1 MFNKKGGRLQRRRAI
16 SNPACHKG
24 NGCAVDLYILLLNIE
39 IAHGGKT
46 GMVLKKR
53 EDGWKKMLEGVE
65 RQNLV
70 HGDKTHLLKFRLH
83 KDAVIPIHDHP
94 HEQTGYLLQGKMVMI
109 IEDEECRLESGD
121 SWSLR
126 GGVHHGV
133 KVLEEC
139 LVLEVFSPVREEY
152 FDEEIRL

>member
-1 MFNKKGGRLQRRRAI
+1 
-16 SNPACHKG
+16 
-24 NGCAVDLYILLLNIE
+24 
-39 IAHGGKT
+39 
-46 GMVLKKR
+46 MVLKKK
-53 EDGWKKMLEGVE
+53 EDGWTKMLEGVD
-65 RQNLV
+65 RQNPV
-70 HGDKTHLLKFRLH
+70 HGEKTHLLKFRLH

-109 IEDEECRLESGD
+109 IEGEECPLESGD

-126 GGVHHGV
+126 GGVPHGV

>member
-1 MFNKKGGRLQRRRAI
+1 MRRDI
-16 SNPACHKG
+16 SKMACHKG
-24 NGCAVDLYILLLNIE
+24 NGCAVDPYILLLNIE
-39 IAHGGKT
+39 IAQGGKT

>member
-1 MFNKKGGRLQRRRAI
+1 
-16 SNPACHKG
+16 
-24 NGCAVDLYILLLNIE
+24 VDDPYILILNIE
-39 IAHGGKT
+39 TAQEGKA

-53 EDGWKKMLEGVE
+53 EDGWKKMIEGVE
-65 RQNLV
+65 RQNLT
-70 HGDKTHLLKFRLH
+70 HGDKIHLLKFRLH

-109 IEDEECRLESGD
+109 IEGEECLLESGD

-126 GGVHHGV
+126 GGVPHGV

-139 LVLEVFSPVREEY
+139 LVLEVFSPLREEY
-152 FDEEIRL
+152 LDEEIRL